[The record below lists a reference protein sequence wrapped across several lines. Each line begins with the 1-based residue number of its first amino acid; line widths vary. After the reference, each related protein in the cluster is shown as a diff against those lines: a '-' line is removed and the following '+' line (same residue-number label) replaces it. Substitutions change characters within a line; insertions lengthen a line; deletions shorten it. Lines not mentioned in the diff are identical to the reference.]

1 MTKSLGINKQ
11 KKYWTEEE
19 LVILKYLYPCTFTK
33 TLATFFNCRLEQVY
47 QQAKR
52 HNFKKNV
59 WYKATPMAQ
68 RLRRGDELGKPYRFK
83 KGQVPLNKGIKGIS
97 YEGMKATQFK
107 PGQKPPN
114 HKPVG
119 TVRICA
125 KDGYLSIK
133 MEEGK
138 RQWVQLN
145 RMIWERMNGS
155 IPDGYVVTFIDGN
168 KQNCKITNL
177 TLMSFKENALRNSVH
192 RFGKEIAQ
200 IYSLKAQINR
210 QINKHER
217 LQNERH

>member
-1 MTKSLGINKQ
+1 MTKSLGINRA

-19 LVILKYLYPCTFTK
+19 LVILKHLYPCTFTK

-47 QQAKR
+47 QQANR
-52 HNFKKNV
+52 YNLKKNA

-83 KGQVPLNKGIKGIS
+83 KGQVPPNKGKKTGS
-97 YEGMKATQFK
+97 YPNMIPTQFK

-119 TVRICA
+119 TVRA
-125 KDGYLSIK
+125 LEDGYLQIK
-133 MEEGK
+133 MAEGK

-145 RMIWERMNGS
+145 RMIWERMNGP
-155 IPDGYVVTFIDGN
+155 IPQGYVIAFIDGD
-168 KQNCKITNL
+168 KQNCKLTNL
-177 TLMSFKENALRNSVH
+177 TLMSFKSNALRNSVH

-200 IYSLKAQINR
+200 VYQLQAQISR
-210 QINKHER
+210 QINKRER
-217 LQNERH
+217 L